1 MMYAC
6 KCGRKYPITCA
17 EVSAFKEMG
26 YEIVEIKSSSLDID
40 TIADAIVDK
49 VMKDVDKII
58 AKRVEHYI
66 TESLD
71 KDCNDWWKNHNTQ
84 NKLYRMMDRILNE
97 RVEARVKD
105 YTFRRELINETAQ
118 LLADK
123 IIKSKMSNTKIA
135 TMLINLLTESEGI
148 NE

>member
-1 MMYAC
+1 MYAC
-6 KCGRKYPITCA
+6 KCGSKYPITCA

-26 YEIVEIKSSSLDID
+26 YEIIEIKSSSLDID

-49 VMKDVDKII
+49 VMKDVDKKI

-71 KDCNDWWKNHNTQ
+71 KDCNDWWKSMNSQ
-84 NKLYRMMDRILNE
+84 NKLYRMMDHILNE

-105 YTFRRELINETAQ
+105 YTFRRELINESAQ

-123 IIKSKMSNTKIA
+123 IFKSKMSNTKIA
-135 TMLINLLTESEGI
+135 TMLINLLTESEEI